1 MAKTIICSQF
11 WSVGFVRMWLWS
23 ASFRGHA
30 SASLQQV
37 HTYTSHWLKHNFLL
51 VLERWFCARATAVK
65 FILLA
70 CLPSISKSQTMKLF
84 YFQNMCIY
92 ILRFDFSSIFPP
104 VLERWFYKSYC
115 GQFFLRTC
123 QQSFSQ
129 SHTINTILWCFQNMW
144 KNVAKHFKKM
154 FALFGHANL

>member
-92 ILRFDFSSIFPP
+92 MLRFDFSSIFPP

-115 GQFFLRTC
+115 GQLLFADMPTVYFPVPYHQHYTMV
-123 QQSFSQ
+123 FSE
-129 SHTINTILWCFQNMW
+129 HVEEC
-144 KNVAKHFKKM
+144 
-154 FALFGHANL
+154 G